1 MEDSRALLVDE
12 ALPPPMLEAA
22 AMAHA
27 NGLVYVVDSD
37 PGIRRVRR
45 GKSFAYVGPD
55 ARPVTDAATLERIAK
70 LAIPPAY
77 EDVWICTDARG
88 HLQAT
93 GRDARRRKQYRYHS
107 DWRTLRDS
115 AKFQR
120 MIEFGDALPKLRRRV
135 RRDLAREGLP
145 REKVLAAIV
154 SLLDA
159 TWIRVGNAEYARD
172 NDSYG
177 LTTLRNRHV
186 RFLRSG
192 RLQFQFRAKGGV
204 MHEVVVDDER
214 LARIVR
220 RCHQLPGQRLFQ
232 YVDDGAVHAV
242 DSGQVNQYLKE
253 VTGATFTAK
262 DFRTWGATITAI
274 DIMARTPLPERMS
287 ERALNGCIVAAVK
300 DVAAVLRNTPAVCRK
315 SYINPVV
322 FAGWRDGVLHDVVRA
337 EGAKTMSQREQRALA
352 FLRRMAHPK
361 RTRARSATGAARLAA
376 HRRAGAAAKA
386 IECATHARFPS
397 NGHSPRPRVRSR
409 RRRALRVDTQRPA
422 PRH

>member
-1 MEDSRALLVDE
+1 LEDSRALAVDE

-45 GKSFAYVGPD
+45 GRSFAYVGPGG
-55 ARPVTDAATLERIAK
+55 RPVTDSATLERIAK

-77 EDVWICTDARG
+77 EDVWICTNALG

-93 GRDARRRKQYRYHS
+93 GRDARRRKQYRYHA
-107 DWRTLRDS
+107 DWRVLRDS

-135 RRDLAREGLP
+135 RRDLARPGLP
-145 REKVLAAIV
+145 RERVLAAIV

-204 MHEVVVDDER
+204 MHDVVVDDER

-242 DSGQVNQYLKE
+242 DSGQVNQYLRD
-253 VTGATFTAK
+253 VTGAAFTAK
-262 DFRTWGATITAI
+262 DFRTWGATLTAI
-274 DIMARTPLPERMS
+274 DIMARTPRPERAS
-287 ERALNGCIVAAVK
+287 ERAQNGCIVAAVK
-300 DVAAVLRNTPAVCRK
+300 EVASVLRNTPAVCRK

-322 FAGWRDGVLHDVVRA
+322 FTGWRDGVLHEVVRA
-337 EGAKTMSQREQRALA
+337 EGARTTSQRERRALA
-352 FLRRMAHPK
+352 FLRRMARPK
-361 RTRARSATGAARLAA
+361 RARARADAADARRATR
-376 HRRAGAAAKA
+376 RRAGAAAQA
-386 IECATHARFPS
+386 IECATHVRFRS
-397 NGHSPRPRVRSR
+397 HGHDPRPRTRSR
-409 RRRALRVDTQRPA
+409 RRRAFRVDAQRPA